1 MSLKNKV
8 LMIGLSALL
17 SIGGCIGRGEVV
29 RKEYVPY
36 KRGTKVIGYP
46 PALLVGSLM
55 MNLAT
60 TQHQKHRLYL
70 KYYDFEKE
78 KFVKSQ
84 IDVEP
89 NVYREVQEG
98 DWFVFTTNL
107 EEFNK

>member
-1 MSLKNKV
+1 MNLKDKI
-8 LMIGLSALL
+8 LPIGLSALL
-17 SIGGCIGRGEVV
+17 SIGGCMGRGEVI

-36 KRGTKVIGYP
+36 KGGTKIIGYP

-55 MNLAT
+55 LNLAT
-60 TQHQKHRLYL
+60 TQHRKNKLHLE
-70 KYYDFEKE
+70 YYDFEKQ

-98 DWFVFTTNL
+98 DWFVFTNNL
-107 EEFNK
+107 EEFNE